1 MAYEDRSRG
10 PEMPHNVIIESRERL
25 SVSGVEDVESF
36 DEGTI
41 VIYTTK
47 GPLVLKGSDMHIG
60 RLSLDNGELS
70 VEGSIDS
77 LTYEDQEKPSGGF
90 LSRLF
95 G

>member
-1 MAYEDRSRG
+1 MAYEDRTRG
-10 PEMPHNVIIESRERL
+10 LEMPHNVIIEGRERL

-36 DEGTI
+36 DESTI
-41 VIYTTK
+41 VLYTTK
-47 GPLVLKGSDMHIG
+47 GSLVLKGSDLHIG

-70 VEGSIDS
+70 VEGNIDS

-90 LSRLF
+90 FSRLF